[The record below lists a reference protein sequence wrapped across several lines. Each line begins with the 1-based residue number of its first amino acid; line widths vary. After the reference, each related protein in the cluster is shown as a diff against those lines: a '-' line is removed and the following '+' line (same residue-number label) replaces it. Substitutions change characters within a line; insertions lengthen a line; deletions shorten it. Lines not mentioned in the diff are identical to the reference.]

1 MYHIRLNY
9 DVPQWCYFR
18 RCEAIARY
26 APNDFRVDL
35 GRWHPCIEKQ
45 RWDAALKYDLILNLV
60 PDDHQT
66 LRKHLIE
73 RGDTE
78 TVLVGGLNVGWGN
91 HKERL
96 RMGRQGM
103 DHLVVNNRDCWER
116 LGKPDGMTWIS
127 NGVDLDTF
135 RVKEPIEERTP
146 RVLWCGAKF
155 HCSPRDG
162 NPESIKGFSEVLMP
176 LSKRLDAAGIDYD
189 FRVTNSDAPHLCRS
203 TDEMVDWYNTGTI
216 YVCASSSEGTPN
228 PALEAAAC
236 GCTIVSTPVGNM
248 PELIRQGEN
257 GMLIGRDVNE
267 FAVVVSLAATSF
279 PHMGPAM
286 QRDIQSWHWRERSQ
300 QYYDLFRRLIDERR
314 GG

>member
-26 APNDFRVDL
+26 APDDFRVDL

-66 LRKHLIE
+66 LRKHLAD

-96 RMGRQGM
+96 RMCQTGM
-103 DHLVVNNRDCWER
+103 DHIVANNRDVWER
-116 LGKPDGMTWIS
+116 LGKPEGMTWIS

-135 RVKEPIEERTP
+135 RVKVPIENRTP
-146 RVLWCGAKF
+146 RVLWCGAIF
-155 HCSPRDG
+155 HSLVRPG
-162 NPESIKGFSEVLMP
+162 NTESIKGFPEVIVP
-176 LSKRLDAAGIDYD
+176 LGNRLEAAGIDYD

-203 TDEMVDWYNTGTI
+203 TEEMVDWYNTGTI

-248 PELIRQGEN
+248 PELIRTGN
-257 GMLIGRDVNE
+257 GILADRNVDVLDE
-267 FAVVVSLAATSF
+267 MVGIALKYSRRLANQ
-279 PHMGPAM
+279 M

-300 QYYDLFRRLIDERR
+300 QYYELFRRLIDERR
-314 GG
+314 DR